1 MDDFTQ
7 MQAAG
12 SPPAELMGSAA
23 AGEGGTEGL
32 EIPPELEAG
41 CPVQ

>member
-1 MDDFTQ
+1 

-12 SPPAELMGSAA
+12 SPPAELMGGMS
-23 AGEGGTEGL
+23 EGMD
-32 EIPPELEAG
+32 IPPDAENT